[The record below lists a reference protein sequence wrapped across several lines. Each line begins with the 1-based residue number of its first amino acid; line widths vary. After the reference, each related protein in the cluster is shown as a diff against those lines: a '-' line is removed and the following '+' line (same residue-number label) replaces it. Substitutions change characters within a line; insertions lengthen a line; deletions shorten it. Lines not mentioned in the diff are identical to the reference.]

1 MRKAWFIV
9 FAVLLIDQA
18 SKLWVKSTMFM
29 GESHQITSWFYI
41 HFTENPGMAWGL
53 TLGGVAGKYALTLGR
68 IVAIVFIIRWLYK
81 LYKNGQLNTITLWG
95 VSLILA
101 GAIGKVL
108 DSLFYGLIF
117 SDSLGRVAT
126 WFPEGGGYAPFLQG
140 RVVDML
146 YFPLYD
152 NTLPDWIPFWGGNH
166 FTFFRPIFNIAD
178 TAISTGIGLL
188 FAFQRR
194 VQFHID

>member
-101 GAIGKVL
+101 GAIGNVL